1 MGESRLVDDNTESR
15 YYRFLRDRG
24 YIDADFLRDVLSVYL
39 PHFAGLD
46 RILDVGCGHGEFLQ
60 LLHAAGHEAAGIDI
74 DPGMVKACL
83 DQGLTAFEADALEWL
98 PAQAAAFDG
107 IFSSNVIEH
116 LDVPQVEA
124 LVSACYAALRPGGLV
139 LFAVPNPE
147 SLVVQLNEFWR
158 DATHVRLY
166 SRQLLEFFLHDA
178 GFTQVESAENAL
190 ARWPSAGTG
199 GPTLPRAGAVGPA
212 SPAANVADCHVPP
225 LPRPVR
231 RIRKA
236 NDYWETLRSELAL
249 LGDGLALARNEL
261 VALQDWALEVEEQ
274 ISLVTTPYRVS
285 REAYVTG
292 RKPQA

>member
-1 MGESRLVDDNTESR
+1 MDDNIENR

-24 YIDADFLRDVLSVYL
+24 YIDADFSRDVLSVYL

-46 RILDVGCGHGEFLQ
+46 RVLDIGCGHGEFLQ
-60 LLHAAGHEAAGIDI
+60 LLRAAGHEAIGLDV

-98 PAQAAAFDG
+98 PTQEDAFDG

-116 LDVPQVEA
+116 LDVPRVVA
-124 LVSACYAALRPGGLV
+124 LVSACYATLRPGGLV
-139 LFAVPNPE
+139 LLAVPNPE

-178 GFTQVESAENAL
+178 GFCQIESAENPV
-190 ARWPSAGTG
+190 ARWTSTDNLDTEASSAFAHGSG
-199 GPTLPRAGAVGPA
+199 AAGSNMAE
-212 SPAANVADCHVPP
+212 SHVPP
-225 LPRPVR
+225 LPRPMR

-236 NDYWETLRSELAL
+236 EEYWEALRNELAL
-249 LGDGLALARNEL
+249 LGDELARMNDELALLHDRA
-261 VALQDWALEVEEQ
+261 AEVERQ
-274 ISLVTTPYRVS
+274 TSLVMTPYRAS
-285 REAYVTG
+285 REVYVIG
-292 RKPQA
+292 RKPRA

>member
-1 MGESRLVDDNTESR
+1 MNDNMESR

-39 PHFAGLD
+39 PHFSGLD

-60 LLHAAGHEAAGIDI
+60 LLRAAGHEAVGIDI

-98 PAQAAAFDG
+98 PTQEAAFDG

-116 LDVPQVEA
+116 LDVPQVVA
-124 LVSACYAALRPGGLV
+124 FVRACYAALRPGGLV

-166 SRQLLEFFLHDA
+166 SRQLLEFFLHDS
-178 GFTQVESAENAL
+178 GFLQIESAENPA
-190 ARWPSAGTG
+190 ARWISTGIVDAEASSAGTHG
-199 GPTLPRAGAVGPA
+199 FVSAVPSMA
-212 SPAANVADCHVPP
+212 ESHVPP
-225 LPRPVR
+225 LPRPMR

-236 NDYWETLRSELAL
+236 EEYWEALRNELAL
-249 LGDGLALARNEL
+249 LGDELAWMHDELALLRDRA
-261 VALQDWALEVEEQ
+261 AEVERQ
-274 ISLVTTPYRVS
+274 TSFVMAPYRAS

-292 RKPQA
+292 RKPDA